1 MFLLIVIKNYLSA
14 AVLFIISLIPTLK
27 PQSNGPLYSNVV
39 IGMLYQMYY
48 LMWHYNCLWTLKV

>member
-39 IGMLYQMYY
+39 GDWYAVPNVLFDVA
-48 LMWHYNCLWTLKV
+48 L